1 MAASI
6 HEYLPVGKPRQLMPK
21 RPSGPGILPPLNVD
35 FETAVMGF
43 LGSPP
48 ADYVKGSR
56 AVNLKKKPKKKRTR
70 KKGR

>member
-1 MAASI
+1 
-6 HEYLPVGKPRQLMPK
+6 MPK

-35 FETAVMGF
+35 FETAVRGF

-56 AVNLKKKPKKKRTR
+56 AVNLKATLKRKRKARKPVASKRPKR
-70 KKGR
+70 GGR

>member
-1 MAASI
+1 MPRKRLSI
-6 HEYLPVGKPRQLMPK
+6 LSKMER
-21 RPSGPGILPPLNVD
+21 SPGILPPLNVD
-35 FETAVMGF
+35 FETPVRGF

-56 AVNLKKKPKKKRTR
+56 AVNLKKKPKKKGTR

>member
-1 MAASI
+1 
-6 HEYLPVGKPRQLMPK
+6 MPK
-21 RPSGPGILPPLNVD
+21 RQSGPGILPPLNVD
-35 FETAVMGF
+35 FETAVRGF

>member
-1 MAASI
+1 
-6 HEYLPVGKPRQLMPK
+6 MPK

-35 FETAVMGF
+35 FETAVRGF

-56 AVNLKKKPKKKRTR
+56 AENLKTKPKRKPARSRKTA

>member
-1 MAASI
+1 
-6 HEYLPVGKPRQLMPK
+6 MPK

-35 FETAVMGF
+35 FETAVRGF

-56 AVNLKKKPKKKRTR
+56 AVHLRDERNEKKVARSK
-70 KKGR
+70 KKGRQKQRR